1 MRQNQGKP
9 KLSNV
14 LHMPGALE
22 ALAAVLEHGA
32 EKYGPVSDRDWM
44 EYDPNEV
51 RDSLMRH
58 ATADTQSEL
67 DESRLPHVAHMLFNC
82 AVLCDHYLKAHGP
95 GSFWRLLHEDSS
107 VNLSPPGSAVFDDQ
121 RLSRPPSSPSLPAS
135 VSVGRRSSS
144 PDSSAD

>member
-44 EYDPNEV
+44 
-51 RDSLMRH
+51 
-58 ATADTQSEL
+58 L
-67 DESRLPHVAHMLFNC
+67 DETRDC
-82 AVLCDHYLKAHGP
+82 GYTI
-95 GSFWRLLHEDSS
+95 RT
-107 VNLSPPGSAVFDDQ
+107 
-121 RLSRPPSSPSLPAS
+121 R
-135 VSVGRRSSS
+135 
-144 PDSSAD
+144 